1 VSVFDLFFRGPQI
14 KVKQGQKKWPDIGN
28 GLVLYDNIPGRWKMR
43 HLTLILLLL
52 LSCASPADSVDP
64 RQLVQDAMDHW
75 RGLSSEAEMS
85 MTIHRPDWE
94 RTMTM
99 HSWSQGDKL
108 SLVRVIAPK
117 KDAGNGTLLNDSNMW
132 IYTPKVNRIIKVP
145 SSMMSQSWMGSDFS
159 NKDIA
164 KSTDIIDQYDH
175 QLTAQVEVDGHT
187 LYTITSIPHE
197 DAAVAWGKEVLIIR
211 DDFVLMEEQFWDQD
225 GELVKSMKALE
236 VTEMDGREVASI
248 LRMGKTDTPDEWTEI
263 ITRSIRFNVEL
274 PANTFTLSNL
284 RNPRQ

>member
-1 VSVFDLFFRGPQI
+1 MRYLALIFSLLF
-14 KVKQGQKKWPDIGN
+14 
-28 GLVLYDNIPGRWKMR
+28 
-43 HLTLILLLL
+43 
-52 LSCASPADSVDP
+52 SCAVSAQNANP

-108 SLVRVIAPK
+108 SLVRVIEPR
-117 KDAGNGTLLNDSNMW
+117 KDAGNGTLLNGDNMW
-132 IYTPKVNRIIKVP
+132 TYTPKINRIIKVP

-175 QLTAQVEVDGHT
+175 HLTAQEETEGHT
-187 LYTITSIPHE
+187 LYTVTSIPHE
-197 DAAVAWGKEVLIIR
+197 DAAVVWGKEVLIIR
-211 DDFVLMEEQFWDQD
+211 DDYVLMEQQFWDQD
-225 GELVKSMKALE
+225 GELLKSMRTLE
-236 VTEMDGREVASI
+236 VEEMDGRAVATVIRMAEV
-248 LRMGKTDTPDEWTEI
+248 DTPNEWTEVV
-263 ITRSIRFNVEL
+263 TRSIRFNVDL